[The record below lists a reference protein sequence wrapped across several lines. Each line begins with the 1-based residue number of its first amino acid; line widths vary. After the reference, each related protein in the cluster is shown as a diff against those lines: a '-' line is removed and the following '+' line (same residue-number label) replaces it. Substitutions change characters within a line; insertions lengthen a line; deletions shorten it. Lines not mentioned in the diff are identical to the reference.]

1 MMTHSVSLLIPFSQ
15 IKIIKSLSDKKQM
28 GPNKYSAESKI
39 KKQKQKMHHT
49 KLCQKQPVSQTILT
63 KIKPEIA

>member
-39 KKQKQKMHHT
+39 KKQKT
-49 KLCQKQPVSQTILT
+49 KDASH
-63 KIKPEIA
+63 KIMSKATGKPNDFDKN